1 VREQVP
7 RPSDAVLIKLAR
19 IATNVREVMAA
30 DHPSERLRVGLS
42 KIQNERRR
50 TVEKILVLLADP
62 EVRAYLAQVEIKEE
76 SR

>member
-1 VREQVP
+1 MREQVP
-7 RPSDAVLIKLAR
+7 RPSDAVLIKLAH

>member
-1 VREQVP
+1 
-7 RPSDAVLIKLAR
+7 
-19 IATNVREVMAA
+19 
-30 DHPSERLRVGLS
+30 LRVGLS